1 MAERTAALSAANQ
14 KLHRLAT
21 LDGLTLVANRHRFDE
36 YCQQQWPLLIKQQQP
51 LSLILLDVDYFKQYN
66 DCYGHQVGD
75 DCLKRIARCIKDTI
89 KRPTDLIARYGGE
102 EFVVMLP
109 HTTLKGATRLAKSI
123 LEAIARLNI
132 PHAQSPISDR
142 ITVSL
147 GVACLM
153 PQVDIAIATLIT
165 ADKALY
171 QAKGEGRNR
180 YCIASLSRSTL

>member
-1 MAERTAALSAANQ
+1 
-14 KLHRLAT
+14 
-21 LDGLTLVANRHRFDE
+21 
-36 YCQQQWPLLIKQQQP
+36 
-51 LSLILLDVDYFKQYN
+51 
-66 DCYGHQVGD
+66 
-75 DCLKRIARCIKDTI
+75 
-89 KRPTDLIARYGGE
+89 
-102 EFVVMLP
+102 MLP